1 MVSSLLNGRW
11 RSWFFG
17 RKLRRS
23 LGSAGLVDVQSDS
36 FFPMGGSACNELER
50 ATIEQIRERPD
61 CRRFGQGRRY
71 RAASIQC
78 RRPKTRP
85 CDVAHGVGLGKKAWI
100 TGEVSPTPGPA
111 TRLRGPLAD
120 IAAFRERVP
129 LALRLPAC
137 WLPPQAQPLTA
148 TPHVGDG
155 AHANMPRKTRPVR
168 CPVSGPRVDVLA
180 ALDCVPEHGRK
191 GESNTRGVLRK
202 RKGAS
207 RRSRQTTI
215 VVLGI
220 QDRLETGAILRSHRH
235 DSKVGEHSVNP
246 CLVAAS
252 ETWLQAVNPQ
262 FREPSCQFRSGLLGQ
277 SPAGAAKPT
286 GVLIDSKRT
295 DSYDRATASR
305 NRSGGCSSHNL
316 AGADGMAP
324 KVSSG

>member
-1 MVSSLLNGRW
+1 MLNGRW

-137 WLPPQAQPLTA
+137 WLPPQAQPPTA

-155 AHANMPRKTRPVR
+155 THAKHAPQDPPGEMPGQRASYGTFVA
-168 CPVSGPRVDVLA
+168 V
-180 ALDCVPEHGRK
+180 DCVREHG
-191 GESNTRGVLRK
+191 SRGRAIQ
-202 RKGAS
+202 R
-207 RRSRQTTI
+207 RRSSKKK
-215 VVLGI
+215 G
-220 QDRLETGAILRSHRH
+220 LEA
-235 DSKVGEHSVNP
+235 
-246 CLVAAS
+246 
-252 ETWLQAVNPQ
+252 Q
-262 FREPSCQFRSGLLGQ
+262 
-277 SPAGAAKPT
+277 
-286 GVLIDSKRT
+286 
-295 DSYDRATASR
+295 
-305 NRSGGCSSHNL
+305 
-316 AGADGMAP
+316 
-324 KVSSG
+324 